1 MRRTPLQEQ
10 IDSLPRLVSEMIG
23 LLATEVG
30 KALPDSL
37 CEGIRRVFVTG
48 CGDSHH
54 AALNSE
60 LAFEQLGRAALRTDD
75 GDAVRPLCGAIFAAR
90 RTRGQSAAGD
100 FGERAGEPDGGGV
113 GPGAARRGR
122 GGRHHRQ
129 PGRGVGAGGG
139 GGVANGRFLPPHHP
153 TRPGCAG
160 RAQLHRLAVGP
171 LPDGHPPGRKAGHLS
186 RKEAEAERRG
196 LGETAV
202 FQAQTIARCDPIAQQ
217 LAHDWRDA
225 DPFVFCGAGP
235 NYGAALFSAAKLIEA
250 SGDTAIGQDTEE
262 WAHLQY
268 FGKEPDTPTF
278 IISAGGWDASRAAE
292 VVRAAQQIGRR
303 VALIAP
309 ESSDLAQAV
318 DPAHLLPI
326 SGTTPEH
333 FSPLLTCLPGLLFA
347 AHRAELLNEPYFRAF
362 SGGRS
367 SEGGGGISRIQTS
380 ERIG

>member
-1 MRRTPLQEQ
+1 MRKFPARLRHRLRRQP
-10 IDSLPRLVSEMIG
+10 PRR
-23 LLATEVG
+23 
-30 KALPDSL
+30 PQ
-37 CEGIRRVFVTG
+37 R
-48 CGDSHH
+48 
-54 AALNSE
+54 E
-60 LAFEQLGRAALRTDD
+60 LAFEQLAGLPCEPMTAMQFGRY
-75 GDAVRPLCGAIFAAR
+75 AAR
-90 RTRGQSAAGD
+90 FLPQDEPEANLVLAISVSGQVSRTAEALALGR
-100 FGERAGEPDGGGV
+100 RA
-113 GPGAARRGR
+113 
-122 GGRHHRQ
+122 
-129 PGRGVGAGGG
+129 
-139 GGVANGRFLPPHHP
+139 GGVAVAITGNPAGALAQEAEVVLQTAVPSLP
-153 TRPGCAG
+153 TAQPGLVVPGA
-160 RAQLHRLAVGP
+160 RSYIASQLALYLTAIHLGEKR
-171 LPDGHPPGRKAGHLS
+171 GHLS

-217 LAHDWRDA
+217 LAYDWRDA
-225 DPFVFCGAGP
+225 DQFVYCGAGP

-250 SGDTAIGQDTEE
+250 SGDAAIGQDTEE

-292 VVRAAQQIGRR
+292 VVTAAQQIGRR

-309 ESSDLAQAV
+309 ENSELAQAV

-326 SGTTPEH
+326 SGTTAEH

-367 SEGGGGISRIQTS
+367 SKGGGGISRIQTS

>member
-10 IDSLPRLVSEMIG
+10 VDSLPELVNEMIG
-23 LLATEVG
+23 PLAAAVG

-37 CEGIRRVFVTG
+37 CEKFRRVFVTG

-60 LAFEQLGRAALRTDD
+60 LAFEQLAGLPCEPMTAMQFGRY
-75 GDAVRPLCGAIFAAR
+75 AAR
-90 RTRGQSAAGD
+90 FLPQ
-100 FGERAGEPDGGGV
+100 GEP
-113 GPGAARRGR
+113 GANLVLAISVSGQVSRTAEALALGR
-122 GGRHHRQ
+122 Q
-129 PGRGVGAGGG
+129 A
-139 GGVANGRFLPPHHP
+139 GGVAVAITGNPVGALAKEAEVVLQTAVSSLP
-153 TRPGCAG
+153 TAQPGLVVPGA
-160 RAQLHRLAVGP
+160 RSYIASQLALYLTAIHLGEKR
-171 LPDGHPPGRKAGHLS
+171 GHLS
-186 RKEAEAERRG
+186 REEAEAERRG

-202 FQAQTIARCDPIAQQ
+202 FQAQTIARCGPIAQQ

-225 DPFVFCGAGP
+225 DQFVYCGAGP

-268 FGKEPDTPTF
+268 FGKQPDTPTF

-292 VVRAAQQIGRR
+292 VVTAAQQIGRR
-303 VALIAP
+303 VALVAP
-309 ESSDLAQAV
+309 ESSDLAQTV

-326 SGTTPEH
+326 SGSTPEH

-362 SGGRS
+362 SGGRNI
-367 SEGGGGISRIQTS
+367 EGGGGISRIQTS

>member
-10 IDSLPRLVSEMIG
+10 VDALPRLVSEMIRP
-23 LLATEVG
+23 LAVVVG

-37 CEGIRRVFVTG
+37 CERFRRVFATG

-60 LAFEQLGRAALRTDD
+60 LAFEQLAGLPCEPMTAMQFGRYAA
-75 GDAVRPLCGAIFAAR
+75 
-90 RTRGQSAAGD
+90 
-100 FGERAGEPDGGGV
+100 
-113 GPGAARRGR
+113 
-122 GGRHHRQ
+122 
-129 PGRGVGAGGG
+129 
-139 GGVANGRFLPPHHP
+139 RFLPQEE
-153 TRPGCAG
+153 AG
-160 RAQLHRLAVGP
+160 ANLVLAISVSGQVSRTAEALALGRRAGSVAVAITGNPAGALAQEADVLVQTAVPP
-171 LPDGHPPGRKAGHLS
+171 LPTAQPGLVVPGARSYIASQLALYLTAIHLGEQRGHLS
-186 RKEAEAERRG
+186 REEAEAERRG

-202 FQAQTIARCDPIAQQ
+202 FLAQTIARCDPIARR
-217 LAHDWRDA
+217 LAQEWQDA
-225 DPFVFCGAGP
+225 DQFVYCGAGP
-235 NYGAALFSAAKLIEA
+235 NYGTALFSAAKLIEA
-250 SGDTAIGQDTEE
+250 SGDAAIGQDTEE

-268 FGKEPDTPTF
+268 FGKQPDTPTF

-292 VVRAAQQIGRR
+292 VVNAAQQIGRR

-309 ESSDLAQAV
+309 ETSELAQAV
-318 DPAHLLPI
+318 DPAYLLPI

-347 AHRAELLNEPYFRAF
+347 AHRAEQLGEPYFRAF

-380 ERIG
+380 ERIW

>member
-10 IDSLPRLVSEMIG
+10 VDSLPRLVSEMIG
-23 LLATEVG
+23 PLAAAVG

-37 CEGIRRVFVTG
+37 CENLRRVFVTG
-48 CGDSHH
+48 CGDNHH

-60 LAFEQLGRAALRTDD
+60 LAFEQLAGLPCEPMTAMQFGRY
-75 GDAVRPLCGAIFAAR
+75 AAR
-90 RTRGQSAAGD
+90 FLPQ
-100 FGERAGEPDGGGV
+100 GEP
-113 GPGAARRGR
+113 GANLLLAISVSGQVSRTAEALALGRR
-122 GGRHHRQ
+122 
-129 PGRGVGAGGG
+129 A
-139 GGVANGRFLPPHHP
+139 GGVAVAITGNPAGALAQEAEVVLQTAVPSLP
-153 TRPGCAG
+153 TAQPGLVVPGA
-160 RAQLHRLAVGP
+160 RSYIASQLALYLTAIHLGEKR
-171 LPDGHPPGRKAGHLS
+171 GHLS

-217 LAHDWRDA
+217 LAYDWRDA
-225 DPFVFCGAGP
+225 NQFVYCGAGP
-235 NYGAALFSAAKLIEA
+235 NYGAALFSAAKFIEA
-250 SGDTAIGQDTEE
+250 SGDAAIGQDTEE

-268 FGKEPDTPTF
+268 FGKQPDTPTF

-292 VVRAAQQIGRR
+292 VVTAAQQIGRR

-309 ESSDLAQAV
+309 ESSDLAQTV
-318 DPAHLLPI
+318 EPAALLPI

-333 FSPLLTCLPGLLFA
+333 CSPLLTCLPGLLFA

-367 SEGGGGISRIQTS
+367 IQGGGGISRIQTS